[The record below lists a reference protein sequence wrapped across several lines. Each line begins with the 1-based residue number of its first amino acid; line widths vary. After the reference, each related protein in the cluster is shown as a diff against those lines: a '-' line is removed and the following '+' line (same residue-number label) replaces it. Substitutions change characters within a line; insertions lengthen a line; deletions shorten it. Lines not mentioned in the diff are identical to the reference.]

1 MVVFKINKLLVVL
14 LVAVGWFG
22 FGGLQVVWAEPQFG
36 GVVEELIECDCTN
49 NTYIRVGDPHGGD
62 LGTEG
67 EYIKNSSTKAYD
79 CEPLIQGEWILGMHT
94 ENMENCEIRMHGA
107 CVKIHEG
114 KVVDFY
120 GSDNCPGAM
129 GASSSGGGGGTGS
142 SSTTSSSSHPSSS
155 SHSSHGS
162 SSSSSSGSSANN
174 SSSHSSHSSTGH
186 STSNNSS
193 GQVTHN
199 SSGNRNSDENNTGNS
214 SHSGNNQSGG
224 QNILN
229 NNVTNHDT
237 NSSER
242 DNHQQVAGGNNSLS
256 NNITNND
263 SANSALSTSVV
274 SQGEQLEDKNILW
287 KQILAG
293 FSFAMAGFFVWRAGM
308 KLMNG

>member
-14 LVAVGWFG
+14 LVAVGWFW

-67 EYIKNSSTKAYD
+67 EYIKNSSTKPYD

-94 ENMENCEIRMHGA
+94 ENMEDCEIRVHGA

-114 KVVDFY
+114 KVIDFY

-129 GASSSGGGGGTGS
+129 GASSSGGGGGVGGS
-142 SSTTSSSSHPSSS
+142 SSTDSSSS

-174 SSSHSSHSSTGH
+174 SSSHSSHSSIGH

-199 SSGNRNSDENNTGNS
+199 SSGNRSSDENNSGNS
-214 SHSGNNQSGG
+214 NHSGNNQSGG
-224 QNILN
+224 QNILD

-242 DNHQQVAGGNNSLS
+242 DNHQQVTGGNNSLS